1 LVINVSRKTCIRFGG
16 FGGQGIIT
24 ASIVLGYAAVVCEGK
39 DAVQT
44 QSFGQQARGGE
55 CKSEI
60 IISDT
65 MINYYTMEKADAQ
78 VIMSKPAL
86 ERYLDGLRLGGCLI
100 IDSDMVVSKPK
111 RRDIEIVEIPATSTA
126 TRIGKTLVANM
137 VMLGALIEKTEV
149 VAEESLQK
157 AISDIFPS
165 VAEINIKAADEGKKL
180 IGLRG
185 DGKNANLRK

>member
-1 LVINVSRKTCIRFGG
+1 MSRKTCIRFGG

-24 ASIVLGYAAVVCEGK
+24 ASIVLGHAAVVCEGK

-65 MINYYTMEKADAQ
+65 MINYYTMEKADVQ

-100 IDSDMVVSKPK
+100 IDSDIVVSKPK
-111 RRDIEIVEIPATSTA
+111 RKDIQVVEIPATSMA
-126 TRIGKTLVANM
+126 ARMGKKLVANM

-157 AISDIFPS
+157 AIRDLFPS
-165 VAEINIKAADEGKKL
+165 VAEINIKAAEEGRKL
-180 IGLRG
+180 MKLRSG
-185 DGKNANLRK
+185 GKNANLHK

>member
-1 LVINVSRKTCIRFGG
+1 MKMSKKICIRFGG

-24 ASIVLGYAAVVCEGK
+24 ASIVLGYAAVIYEGK

-65 MINYYTMEKADAQ
+65 TINYYTMEQADVQ
-78 VIMSKPAL
+78 VIMSRLAL
-86 ERYLDGLRLGGCLI
+86 ERYLNDLRPGGCLI
-100 IDSDMVVSKPK
+100 IDSDMIANKPK
-111 RRDIEIVEIPATSTA
+111 RKGIEIVEIPATSTA
-126 TRIGKTLVANM
+126 TRMGKKLVVNM

-157 AISDIFPS
+157 AIRDLFPA
-165 VAEINIKAADEGKKL
+165 VAEINIKAAEEGRKL

-185 DGKNANLRK
+185 GGKNANLHK

>member
-1 LVINVSRKTCIRFGG
+1 MSEKICIRFGG

-60 IISDT
+60 IVSDT
-65 MINYYTMEKADAQ
+65 TINCYTMEKADVQA
-78 VIMSKPAL
+78 IMSKLAL
-86 ERYLDGLRLGGCLI
+86 ERYLDGLRPGGCLI
-100 IDSDMVVSKPK
+100 IDLDVVASKPK

-126 TRIGKTLVANM
+126 TRMGKKIVANI
-137 VMLGALIEKTEV
+137 VMLGALVEKTKV

-157 AISDIFPS
+157 AIRDLFPS
-165 VAEINIKAADEGKKL
+165 VAEININAAEEGKKL
-180 IGLRG
+180 IGL
-185 DGKNANLRK
+185 